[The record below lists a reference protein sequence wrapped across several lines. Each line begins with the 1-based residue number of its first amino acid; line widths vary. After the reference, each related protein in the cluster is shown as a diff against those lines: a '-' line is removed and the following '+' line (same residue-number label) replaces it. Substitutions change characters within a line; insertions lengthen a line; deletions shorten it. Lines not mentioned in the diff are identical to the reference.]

1 LLSYKQET
9 EIVELQISGNMEME
23 IKQEPGVDPGM
34 QNNGAPPPLMGM
46 PMPPMGVAPPTHQ
59 PPPPMQEQQQNSQNN
74 QDSNNKESSRKRD
87 RSRSRDRERRRR
99 SRSRDRKDRR
109 RDRSRDRDADI
120 GLTGRETGGIKFP
133 KGEGSGDRRGRKSR
147 RRKPSMYWD
156 VPPPGFEHITP
167 MQYKAMQAAGQ
178 IPATL
183 VPETPQAAVPV
194 VGSTITRQARRLY
207 VGNIPFGVSE
217 EEMMDFFNQQMHLSG
232 LAQAEGNPILASQVN
247 LDKNFAFLEFR
258 SIDETTQA
266 MAFDGI
272 NFKGQSLKL
281 RRPHDYQPM
290 PGMSE
295 NPNYNVPGVVST
307 VVPDSPHKVFLGG
320 LPNYLNED
328 QVKELLT
335 SFGQLRAFNLV
346 KDSATGLSKGY
357 AFCEYV
363 DVSITDQAVAGL
375 NGMQLGDKKLI
386 VQRAS
391 VGAKNSAAMNVA
403 PVQIQVPGMA
413 GVSGPGQPTEV
424 LCLLNMVTPDE
435 LQDEEEYEDIVE
447 DIREEC
453 SKYGA
458 VKSIE
463 IPRPVPGVDVPGL
476 GKVFIE
482 FLGIPECQKAQ
493 HSLTG
498 RKFSNRV
505 VVTSYFDPD
514 KYHRR
519 EF

>member
-1 LLSYKQET
+1 
-9 EIVELQISGNMEME
+9 MEHE
-23 IKQEPGVDPGM
+23 
-34 QNNGAPPPLMGM
+34 NGAGA
-46 PMPPMGVAPPTHQ
+46 GVAVKE
-59 PPPPMQEQQQNSQNN
+59 EQQS
-74 QDSNNKESSRKRD
+74 DRKEERDRSDRDRKKR
-87 RSRSRDRERRRR
+87 RSRSRSRERRRR
-99 SRSRDRKDRR
+99 SRSRERRSRSRER
-109 RDRSRDRDADI
+109 RDR
-120 GLTGRETGGIKFP
+120 
-133 KGEGSGDRRGRKSR
+133 GDRGGGGSKKSR
-147 RRKPSMYWD
+147 RRKASLYWD

-290 PGMSE
+290 PGQSE
-295 NPNYNVPGVVST
+295 NPNFNVPGVVST
-307 VVPDSPHKVFLGG
+307 VVPDSPNKVFLGG

-363 DVSITDQAVAGL
+363 DVNITDQAIAGL

-391 VGAKNSAAMNVA
+391 VGAKNAATMIA
-403 PVQIQVPGMA
+403 PAQLQVPGLSGA
-413 GVSGPGQPTEV
+413 GPGKPTEV
-424 LCLLNMVTPDE
+424 LCLLNMVMPDE
-435 LQDEEEYEDIVE
+435 LTDEEEYEEILE
-447 DIREEC
+447 DIREES
-453 SKYGA
+453 SKFGT

-463 IPRPVPGVDVPGL
+463 IPRPVPGVEVPGC
-476 GKVFIE
+476 GKVFVE
-482 FLGIPECQKAQ
+482 FYSVPDCQKAQ
-493 HSLTG
+493 HALTG

-514 KYHRR
+514 RYHRR